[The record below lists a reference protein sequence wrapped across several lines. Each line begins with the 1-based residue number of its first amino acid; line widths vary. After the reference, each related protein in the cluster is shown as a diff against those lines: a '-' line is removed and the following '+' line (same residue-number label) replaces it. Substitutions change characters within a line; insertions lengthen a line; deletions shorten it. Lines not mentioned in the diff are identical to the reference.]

1 LTAALE
7 DEMTDTVTLN
17 REQATNIFKAINGID
32 RLLKALPARPENAA
46 VMYAIM
52 SNLAV
57 IQTNLV
63 EMPRVSSN

>member
-1 LTAALE
+1 MAALE
-7 DEMTDTVTLN
+7 DEMTDTVILN
-17 REQATNIFKAINGID
+17 REQATNIFKAIHGIG